1 MFTNQTPK
9 SNTQIKHPNQTP
21 TNKME
26 NPRAAFLRSSTS
38 SSSTSGSWQYQRS
51 YQRSYNRKQQRQE
64 RSKRRELPTHSLSR
78 IYTVPSIIK
87 TQEPKPVY
95 KQSHRKVTTEEDR
108 KSGNRFALFKGS
120 QPEYVAVTEPYIA
133 FCTEKSWDEGWRPGF
148 LLGSSRSPPEKYT
161 DALKMYKIYKETG
174 NLVYPYSGKSKED
187 KVKTITNAY
196 QRNISKKK

>member
-1 MFTNQTPK
+1 
-9 SNTQIKHPNQTP
+9 
-21 TNKME
+21 ME

-51 YQRSYNRKQQRQE
+51 YRRTYNRQE
-64 RSKRRELPTHSLSR
+64 RSKPRELPTHSLSR
-78 IYTVPSIIK
+78 IYTVPSIIN

-95 KQSHRKVTTEEDR
+95 KQSHRKATTEDDR
-108 KSGNRFALFKGS
+108 KESGNRFALFKGS

-174 NLVYPYSGKSKED
+174 NLVYPYSGKKPVD
-187 KVKTITNAY
+187 KVKNTATAY
-196 QRNISKKK
+196 QYRNTSVKKK